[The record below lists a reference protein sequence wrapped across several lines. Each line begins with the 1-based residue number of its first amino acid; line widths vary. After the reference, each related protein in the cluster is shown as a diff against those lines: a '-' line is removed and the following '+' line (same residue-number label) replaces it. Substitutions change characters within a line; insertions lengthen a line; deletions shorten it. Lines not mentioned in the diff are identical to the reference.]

1 MPNRREMPAATVAAG
16 IGICL
21 SLVSGCRGSTQL
33 NAALQ
38 TQDKPAVAAT
48 QPRAAPTAA
57 PEPPP
62 EPVDVA
68 RIVEAG
74 RKQVEA
80 FFGEPFLRRYDVKVF
95 STRAALTDFAR
106 QRWGMPKT
114 ECWMVAM
121 GVASTMVLL
130 SPEAW
135 RSEACEHRSTD
146 EHVREIV
153 THELVHVFHGQHN
166 PRPEFEGMDEAG
178 WFVEGLAVYAAGQLD
193 EKRTVRVQK
202 ALAEGPLC
210 SRLADAWS
218 GPDRY
223 GVSGSLVRH
232 LEQRWGRAKLRE
244 LLSAT
249 TTAQILDSLNLTE
262 PALLESWRQSMR
274 ASGSE

>member
-1 MPNRREMPAATVAAG
+1 MRSQWKLPAATVAAG
-16 IGICL
+16 LGICL
-21 SLVSGCRGSTQL
+21 TLVSGCRGSTP
-33 NAALQ
+33 NAAFQ
-38 TQDKPAVAAT
+38 PQDKPAVAAT
-48 QPRAAPTAA
+48 PPRAAATAA
-57 PEPPP
+57 PEPRS
-62 EPVDVA
+62 EPVDVD
-68 RIVEAG
+68 RIVEEG

-80 FFGEPFLRRYDVKVF
+80 FFGEPFLRRYDVQVF
-95 STRAALTDFAR
+95 PSRAALTDFAS

-130 SPEAW
+130 SPQAW
-135 RSEACEHRSTD
+135 SSEACEHRSTR

-166 PRPEFEGMDEAG
+166 PNPEFDGMEDAG
-178 WFVEGLAVYAAGQLD
+178 WFVEGLAVYASGQLD
-193 EKRTVRVQK
+193 EKRTARVRN
-202 ALAEGPLC
+202 ALAEGPVC

-223 GVSGSLVRH
+223 GVSGSLVRYI
-232 LEQRWGRAKLRE
+232 EQRWGRAKLRE

-249 TTAQILDSLNLTE
+249 TTPKMLDSLNVTE